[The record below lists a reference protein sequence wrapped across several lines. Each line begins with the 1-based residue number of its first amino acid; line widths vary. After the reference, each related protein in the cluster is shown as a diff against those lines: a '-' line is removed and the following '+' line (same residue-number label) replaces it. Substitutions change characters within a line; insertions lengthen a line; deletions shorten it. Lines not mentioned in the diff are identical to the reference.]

1 MNFYKAA
8 GGLILGTR
16 LKRLSDRFL
25 QEVGQIY
32 QELEI
37 EFEPSW
43 FPVFFLLRE
52 KGDLS
57 MTDIAA
63 AMDVS
68 HSAISQMISSLRKR
82 ELIQLIE
89 DPQDARRKKVSL
101 TLLGDTLLQ
110 KVIPVWHSMQL
121 AMPTLWESETRQ
133 MQFLE
138 ELDALEERLSQ
149 KVFSAKTLA
158 LVPALEFEL
167 VQLDTSKPNPA
178 FEVFKAD
185 SEGRF
190 LTLPE
195 GVQIWGTI
203 YKSQIIG
210 ALAMYVDSSNGLHL
224 WQVFVQAEYRRKG
237 LATSMIIEALQ
248 ALNTTPNAAL
258 KVEDPQLP
266 LIQLLIKAKLTF
278 TVAPNN

>member
-52 KGDLS
+52 KGSLS

-82 ELIQLIE
+82 GLIQLVE

-101 TLLGDTLLQ
+101 TQLGNNLLQ
-110 KVIPVWHSMQL
+110 KVRPIWHSMQL
-121 AMPTLWESETRQ
+121 ALPTLWDTEERQ
-133 MQFLE
+133 TQFLE
-138 ELDALEERLSQ
+138 ELGALEERLAQ

-158 LVPALEFEL
+158 LVPEVDFEL
-167 VQLDTSKPNPA
+167 KRWDSSKPNAA
-178 FEVFKAD
+178 FDAFKGR

-190 LTLPE
+190 QQLPE
-195 GVQIWGTI
+195 GAQVWVTMTKGQVV
-203 YKSQIIG
+203 G
-210 ALAMYVDSSNGLHL
+210 ALAICPNPEGGLHL
-224 WQVFVQAEYRRKG
+224 WQVFVQADFRRKG
-237 LATSMIIEALQ
+237 LATSMIKG
-248 ALNTTPNAAL
+248 ALNTTPSGVL
-258 KVEDPQLP
+258 KIKDPQLP
-266 LIQLLIKAKLTF
+266 LIQLLIKAKVSF
-278 TVAPNN
+278 IVAPNK

>member
-52 KGDLS
+52 KGSLS

-68 HSAISQMISSLRKR
+68 HSAISQMISSLRKK
-82 ELIQLIE
+82 ELIQLVE
-89 DPQDARRKKVSL
+89 DSQDARRKKVSL
-101 TLLGDTLLQ
+101 TQLGDNLLQ
-110 KVIPVWHSMQL
+110 KVTPIWHSMQL
-121 AMPTLWESETRQ
+121 AMPTLWETEDRQ
-133 MQFLE
+133 TQFME
-138 ELDALEERLSQ
+138 ELGALEERLSQ
-149 KVFSAKTLA
+149 KVFSTKTLA
-158 LVPALEFEL
+158 LVPEVDFE
-167 VQLDTSKPNPA
+167 VKRWDTSKFDPA
-178 FEVFKAD
+178 FEVFKGE

-190 LTLPE
+190 HQLPE
-195 GVQIWGTI
+195 GAQIWVTMTKG
-203 YKSQIIG
+203 QVVG
-210 ALAMYVDSSNGLHL
+210 ALAILPNSAAGLHL
-224 WQVFVQAEYRRKG
+224 WQVFVQADYRRKG
-237 LATSMIIEALQ
+237 LATSMIKEALL
-248 ALNTTPNAAL
+248 ALNTRPNTLL

-266 LIQLLIKAKLTF
+266 LIQLLIKAKVTF
-278 TVAPNN
+278 TVAPNK